1 MDNASLHHAIVTSIL
16 ARQRAPKVA
25 ELASR
30 FNRSEREVRAG
41 LRALAADH
49 GVVLHPTSDEIWIA
63 HPFSTVPTPFVVR
76 ARSCAWWGNCAWCS
90 LGIAFLVGGSAAIE
104 TRIGALDEPVTIRT
118 KRGRILDKNFVVHFP
133 VPMRQAW
140 DNVLYTCSV
149 MLLFQDEAQVNA
161 WCAERGVQK
170 GDVRPIE
177 QVWRFAAEWYARHAD
192 ADWTKLSTHEAR
204 CLFEKHALTGPI
216 WELPPEAKRF

>member
-1 MDNASLHHAIVTSIL
+1 MDNASLHHAIVTFFL
-16 ARQRAPKVA
+16 AHQRAPSVV

-30 FNRSEREVRAG
+30 FDRSERDVRAA

-49 GVVLHPTSDEIWIA
+49 GVVLHPRSDEIWIA
-63 HPFSTVPTPFVVR
+63 HPFSTVPTSFVVR
-76 ARSCAWWGNCAWCS
+76 AGSCAWWGNCAWCS
-90 LGIAFLVGGSAAIE
+90 LGLAFLAGDSAVIE
-104 TRIGALDEPVTIRT
+104 TRVGALDEPVTIRT
-118 KRGRILDKNFVVHFP
+118 ERGNILDKDFVVHFP
-133 VPMRQAW
+133 VPMRHAW

-149 MLLFQDEAQVNA
+149 MLLFRDESQVDA
-161 WCAERGVQK
+161 WCAQRGAPK

-192 ADWTKLSTHEAR
+192 ADWSKLSTHEAT

-216 WELPPEAKRF
+216 WELPAEDGRF